1 MTEVLHA
8 NVFFFITSIAVIIFT
23 VLLCIVLYHLIK
35 LAKSIR
41 RIVERVEVGSEII
54 AADLEHIRS
63 YFTEQSL
70 LSRVLRGMMGAGNG
84 PRHTSR
90 SAPSRKAS
98 DAKARTELKIKDED

>member
-41 RIVERVEVGSEII
+41 RIIERVEVGSEII
-54 AADLEHIRS
+54 ASDLEHIRS

-70 LSRVLRGMMGAGNG
+70 LSRVLRGMMGAGRS

-90 SAPSRKAS
+90 DTTPRKS
-98 DAKARTELKIKDED
+98 GGTKTRTELKIKNED